1 MKPLALAVGLALP
14 GAANWML
21 GERGKAMAYGGMV
34 LTLVAAGAWLGGANT
49 LPNDAELAGLDG
61 TARLMFL
68 SGGAVKFF
76 AGLPYLAL
84 SWAGYSQSFLAG
96 LTQEY
101 GSKLLAMAGLV
112 NILALADAWAKRTKS
127 QETK

>member
-1 MKPLALAVGLALP
+1 MKPLAFVAGLALP
-14 GAANWML
+14 GAANWLL
-21 GERGKAMAYGGMV
+21 GERGKAAAYGAMV
-34 LTLVAAGAWLGGANT
+34 LTLVLAGAWLGGANT
-49 LPNDAELAGLDG
+49 LPSAAEMQGVDG

-68 SGGAVKFF
+68 AGGVVKSF

-96 LTQEY
+96 ITQEY

-112 NILALADAWAKRTKS
+112 NILALADAFAGNKK
-127 QETK
+127 